1 MSQQLKLQI
10 MLGAV
15 DKLTAPLKAISRQS
29 TLTAKDLAATKKSVR
44 DLEQQS
50 AQIDGYKKL
59 GAQIGVTNAQLKD
72 AQAKFDGI
80 KQAIEAST
88 APTRMMVNEYN
99 KAQKALGN
107 LTTKQQDMVRSHGDM
122 GQALRQT
129 GIDTKALSD
138 HQRRLKTDLA
148 AANDQLKHQREQLD
162 AVTRQ
167 QRKLAEA
174 RAGYQKTQALRGNL
188 AASGVSNIATGMTVG
203 ATALAPISAYAK
215 AEAAITE
222 LRVTMMG
229 ANGKTGKEFDEIS
242 ALATRLGNRLP
253 GTTAEFQLMMSTL
266 IQQGMSAKAVLG
278 GLGEASALLGVQL
291 KMPFD
296 QAAQFAAKLQDATRT
311 TEGDMLGLMDTIQ
324 RMSYL
329 GMDSNNMQQA
339 FSNLSPALGILR
351 MDGLAA
357 TKALAPLVVMADQ
370 AAMAGESAGNAYRK
384 VFQMSMNSGQVAKV
398 TQGTG
403 LSLNFTDGKGEFAGL
418 DNLFAQLAKLKAL
431 STEQR
436 LAVLK
441 GIYGDDAQT
450 LQVLNLLI
458 DKGKAGYDEVQ
469 RKMAAQAS
477 LQLRV
482 NAQLG
487 TLGNLWDAATGTFTN
502 AMVNVGEAIAPE
514 IKALTTWVTDLSER
528 LGQWA
533 KDNPELAN
541 TLMKMAGVIALVTAA
556 FGGLSLILAALL
568 GPLAML
574 RLTLTTLGITFGGL
588 FGAVGALLGPLA
600 LFVAAGIAIIKFWEP
615 IKAFFSG
622 LFEGILAGLQPVF
635 DAFKPFAP
643 LVNGIGN
650 AFTNLLEPL
659 GFTKE
664 TLDAVS
670 SAGRFVGE
678 ILGWAFNAA
687 LTPLKTLLSGLTWV
701 LEAFGVLEK
710 VKGPRLDLP
719 SQPSGYV
726 TGNAGSGPA
735 SAGSSGYG
743 PSLYQPPALK
753 PTASQ
758 TSSVVHAPITVY
770 QQPGQSGVDVAREVR
785 LEMERL
791 NREQSRKQNASTRD
805 NQ

>member
-29 TLTAKDLAATKKSVR
+29 TLTAKELAATKKSVR

-59 GAQIGVTNAQLKD
+59 GAQIGATNAQLGD
-72 AQAKFDGI
+72 AQAKFDAI
-80 KQAIEAST
+80 QQAIAAS
-88 APTRMMVNEYN
+88 ANPTRMMVNEFN
-99 KAQKALGN
+99 KAEKALGL
-107 LTTKQQDMVRSHGDM
+107 LTTKQQAMVQSHREM
-122 GQALRQT
+122 GQALRAT
-129 GIDTKALSD
+129 GIDTKALAS
-138 HQRRLKTDLA
+138 HQRQLKTDLA
-148 AANDQLKHQREQLD
+148 AANDQLKRQREQLD
-162 AVTRQ
+162 AVARQ

-174 RAGYQKTQALRGNL
+174 RAGYEQTQALRGSL
-188 AASGVSNIATGMTVG
+188 AAQGAGSLATGLTMG
-203 ATALAPISAYAK
+203 ATTLKPISDYAR

-222 LRVTMMG
+222 LRTTLMG
-229 ANGKTGKEFDEIS
+229 ADGKTGQEFDDIS
-242 ALATRLGNRLP
+242 ALATRLGNQLP

-339 FSNLSPALGILR
+339 FSNLSPALSTLR
-351 MDGLAA
+351 MNGLAA

-370 AAMAGESAGNAYRK
+370 AAMSGESAGNAYRK
-384 VFQMSMNSGQVAKV
+384 VFQMSMDRGKSANA
-398 TQGTG
+398 THGTG
-403 LSLNFTDGKGEFAGL
+403 LSLEFTDGKGEFAGL
-418 DNLFAQLAKLKAL
+418 DNLFAQLAKLKTL
-431 STEQR
+431 NTEQR
-436 LAVLK
+436 LSVLK

-458 DKGKAGYDEVQ
+458 DKGQAGYDEVQ

-482 NAQLG
+482 NVQLG

-502 AMVNVGEAIAPE
+502 AMVNIGEAIAPE
-514 IKALTTWVTDLSER
+514 IKALTTWITELSGA
-528 LGQWA
+528 LGEWA
-533 KDNPELAN
+533 KDNPQVAN
-541 TLMKMAGVIALVTAA
+541 TLMKLAGVIALITAA
-556 FGGLSLILAALL
+556 CGGLSLALSALL
-568 GPLAML
+568 GPMALL
-574 RLTLTTLGITFGGL
+574 RLTLTTLGITFGGML
-588 FGAVGALLGPLA
+588 GALSAILAPLA
-600 LFVAAGIAIIKFWEP
+600 LFAAAGIAIIKFWEP

-643 LVNGIGN
+643 LVDGITS
-650 AFTNLLEPL
+650 AFGSLLEPL

-670 SAGRFVGE
+670 SAGRIVGKV
-678 ILGWAFNAA
+678 LGWAFDAA
-687 LTPLKTLLSGLTWV
+687 MTPLKALLKGLQWV
-701 LEAFGVLEK
+701 LEAVGVLEK
-710 VKGPRLDLP
+710 VKGPKVELP
-719 SQPSGYV
+719 SQPSGYL
-726 TGNAGSGPA
+726 TGNYNSGMAPV
-735 SAGSSGYG
+735 GSSGYG
-743 PSLYQPPALK
+743 PRLYQPPALK
-753 PTASQ
+753 PTANQS
-758 TSSVVHAPITVY
+758 SSVVHAPITVY
-770 QQPGQSGVDVAREVR
+770 QQPGQSGADVAREVR

-791 NREQSRKQNASTRD
+791 NREQRRKQNASTRD
-805 NQ
+805 ND